1 MLLVSLPFENLAL
14 AKPYVCVCMC
24 MCMPL
29 RSVGT
34 ILCTSVGSSLPGSS
48 VHEIFQARIQ
58 EWISISFSRG
68 SFWPGIEA
76 TSLVSPA
83 LAGGF
88 FTSVAL
94 DHTDVHFKIAVETGQ
109 ECYPRIMQQFLLP
122 WVLCHFLFVC
132 LFFHC
137 YQWNKQEWARGTW
150 LLGHSFSVFFTIH
163 VSVNPNASHS
173 HL

>member
-1 MLLVSLPFENLAL
+1 MLLVSTLWKACIGK
-14 AKPYVCVCMC
+14 AMCVCVCTC
-24 MCMPL
+24 VCVPL
-29 RSVGT
+29 HSVGT
-34 ILCTSVGSSLPGSS
+34 ILWESIGSSLPGSS

-76 TSLVSPA
+76 TSLMSPA

-94 DHTDVHFKIAVETGQ
+94 DHTDIHFKITVETGQ

-132 LFFHC
+132 LFV
-137 YQWNKQEWARGTW
+137 RGTW
-150 LLGHSFSVFFTIH
+150 LLGHSFSVFFMIR

>member
-1 MLLVSLPFENLAL
+1 MVCFSESWAVDCATGVYPLKTLHRQSR
-14 AKPYVCVCMC
+14 VCVCTC
-24 MCMPL
+24 VCMPL

-34 ILCTSVGSSLPGSS
+34 ILWESIGSSLPGSS
-48 VHEIFQARIQ
+48 VHGIFQVRIQ

-83 LAGGF
+83 LAAGF

-94 DHTDVHFKIAVETGQ
+94 DHTDIHFKITVETGQ

-132 LFFHC
+132 LLEAHGC
-137 YQWNKQEWARGTW
+137 
-150 LLGHSFSVFFTIH
+150 
-163 VSVNPNASHS
+163 
-173 HL
+173 